1 MLSEHILS
9 VKYLRGQLLLF
20 SIIDKTAAVLLN
32 PRIAPQGLVKPGS
45 ERRAFNALG
54 TFLLLPFGGSL
65 LLRGQAG
72 MVGG

>member
-1 MLSEHILS
+1 MHCRHILS
-9 VKYLRGQLLLF
+9 VKYLPDQLLL
-20 SIIDKTAAVLLN
+20 STITDKTAAVLLN
-32 PRIAPQGLVKPGS
+32 PRSAPQGLVKPGS